1 MTDEDK
7 NLLIRDTSGR
17 IDTNTFVKVVYAY
30 PSSRNES
37 FNQFIHASDLENIK
51 IGVYKEYKPYL
62 RQLCDMTDEEKK
74 QYDKLEKPHEKMD
87 FINLNHFD
95 PRGLIDKGLAIQA
108 DKNTYKQY
116 SN

>member
-1 MTDEDK
+1 MTDEAK

-30 PSSRNES
+30 PSSGNES

-62 RQLCDMTDEEKK
+62 RPMCTMSDSEKE
-74 QYDKLEKPHEKMD
+74 QYDKLQKPFEKVD
-87 FINLNHFD
+87 FLNKYHFD
-95 PRGLIDKGLAIQA
+95 YRGMINMNLAIEA
-108 DKNTYKQY
+108 TKDIYKF
-116 SN
+116 